1 MNRKDL
7 PPANMTCEVCGR
19 KYRRCKTCAQ
29 MHSRGIETWREH
41 CDSVEC
47 YMTLVLSQTEPSK
60 VTLEEYNNVINLELP
75 EGRKPVE
82 DIQSKLDAIKTDIDN
97 REKTIVKTSTKI
109 SDKVNNKAD
118 DSINEWKD
126 NKSNNEFKSYR
137 FSK

>member
-1 MNRKDL
+1 
-7 PPANMTCEVCGR
+7 
-19 KYRRCKTCAQ
+19 

-82 DIQSKLDAIKTDIDN
+82 DIQSKLDAIKTDINN
-97 REKTIVKTSTKI
+97 REKTTVKTSTKI
-109 SDKVNNKAD
+109 SDKVSVKANNKAD
-118 DSINEWKD
+118 DNINEWKD

-137 FSK
+137 SSK